1 MQGPVQANWF
11 TRFGAMSDQLT
22 YVLAHI
28 GYLSLFVGLI
38 PLLVIITIGFRYV
51 SLIEERVATERGG
64 ISAARYIWQGKIIG
78 RLMRS
83 SNVFAYLMFRAIPY
97 PFFQQR
103 ASLLGDPAV
112 PLPRRW
118 QAWVI
123 TPMLLMYLA
132 VLTTLVTNLV
142 VSSASGIAL

>member
-1 MQGPVQANWF
+1 
-11 TRFGAMSDQLT
+11 MSDQLT

-51 SLIEERVATERGG
+51 SLIEDRVATERGG
-64 ISAARYIWQGKIIG
+64 ISTARYIWQGKIIG

-132 VLTTLVTNLV
+132 ALTTLVTNLML
-142 VSSASGIAL
+142 SSASGVAL

>member
-1 MQGPVQANWF
+1 MIY
-11 TRFGAMSDQLT
+11 T
-22 YVLAHI
+22 LAHI
-28 GYLSLFVGLI
+28 GYLSLFLGLL
-38 PLLVIITIGFRYV
+38 PLLVIVTLGFRYTV
-51 SLIEERVATERGG
+51 LIEDRVATERGG
-64 ISAARYIWQGKIIG
+64 ISTARYIWQGKIIG

-103 ASLLGDPAV
+103 ASLLGDPAA

-132 VLTTLVTNLV
+132 ALTTLVTNLV
-142 VSSASGIAL
+142 IRSMR

>member
-1 MQGPVQANWF
+1 MIY
-11 TRFGAMSDQLT
+11 T
-22 YVLAHI
+22 LAHI
-28 GYLSLFVGLI
+28 GYLSLFIGLM
-38 PLLVIITIGFRYV
+38 PLLLIFTLGFRYTV
-51 SLIEERVATERGG
+51 LIEARVATERGG

-83 SNVFAYLMFRAIPY
+83 SNVFAYLIFRAIPS

-112 PLPRRW
+112 PLPRSW

-132 VLTTLVTNLV
+132 VITTLVANLV
-142 VSSASGIAL
+142 IQSMR

>member
-1 MQGPVQANWF
+1 
-11 TRFGAMSDQLT
+11 MSDQLT

-28 GYLSLFVGLI
+28 GYFSLFVGLI

-51 SLIEERVATERGG
+51 SLIEDLVATERGG
-64 ISAARYIWQGKIIG
+64 ISAARYIWQGKLIG

-112 PLPRRW
+112 PLPRKW

-132 VLTTLVTNLV
+132 VMITLATNLMIQ
-142 VSSASGIAL
+142 STK

>member
-1 MQGPVQANWF
+1 MIY
-11 TRFGAMSDQLT
+11 T
-22 YVLAHI
+22 LAHI
-28 GYLSLFVGLI
+28 GYLSLFIGLM
-38 PLLVIITIGFRYV
+38 PLLVILTLGFRYTV
-51 SLIEERVATERGG
+51 LIEARVATERGG

-83 SNVFAYLMFRAIPY
+83 SNVFAYLIFRAIPF

-112 PLPRRW
+112 SLPRSW

-132 VLTTLVTNLV
+132 VITTLVTNLV
-142 VSSASGIAL
+142 IQSVK

>member
-1 MQGPVQANWF
+1 MIYA
-11 TRFGAMSDQLT
+11 
-22 YVLAHI
+22 LAHI
-28 GYLSLFVGLI
+28 GYLSLFLGLL
-38 PLLVIITIGFRYV
+38 PLLVIVTLGFRYTV
-51 SLIEERVATERGG
+51 LIEDRVATERGG
-64 ISAARYIWQGKIIG
+64 ISTARNIWQGKIIG

-83 SNVFAYLMFRAIPY
+83 SNVFAYLIFRAIPF

-103 ASLLGDPAV
+103 ASLLGNPAV

-142 VSSASGIAL
+142 IRSMR

>member
-1 MQGPVQANWF
+1 MIY
-11 TRFGAMSDQLT
+11 T
-22 YVLAHI
+22 LAHI
-28 GYLSLFVGLI
+28 GYLSLFIGLM
-38 PLLVIITIGFRYV
+38 PLLLIFTLGFRYTV
-51 SLIEERVATERGG
+51 LIEARVATERGG
-64 ISAARYIWQGKIIG
+64 ISTASNIWQGKIIG

-83 SNVFAYLMFRAIPY
+83 SNVFAYLIFRAIPS

-112 PLPRRW
+112 PLPRSW

-132 VLTTLVTNLV
+132 VITTLVTNLV
-142 VSSASGIAL
+142 IQSMR

>member
-1 MQGPVQANWF
+1 MIY
-11 TRFGAMSDQLT
+11 T
-22 YVLAHI
+22 LAHI
-28 GYLSLFVGLI
+28 GYASLFLGLL
-38 PLLVIITIGFRYV
+38 PLLVIVTLGFRYTV
-51 SLIEERVATERGG
+51 LIEDRVATERGG
-64 ISAARYIWQGKIIG
+64 ISTARNIWQGKIIG

-83 SNVFAYLMFRAIPY
+83 SNVFAYLMFRAIPH

-118 QAWVI
+118 QAWAI

-132 VLTTLVTNLV
+132 VLITLLSNLV
-142 VSSASGIAL
+142 IGSVR

>member
-1 MQGPVQANWF
+1 MIY
-11 TRFGAMSDQLT
+11 TLT
-22 YVLAHI
+22 HI
-28 GYLSLFVGLI
+28 GYLSLFIGLM
-38 PLLVIITIGFRYV
+38 PLLVILTLGFRYTV
-51 SLIEERVATERGG
+51 LIEARVATERGG

-83 SNVFAYLMFRAIPY
+83 SNVFAYLIFRAIPF

-112 PLPRRW
+112 SLPRSW

-132 VLTTLVTNLV
+132 VITTLVTNLV
-142 VSSASGIAL
+142 IQSVK

>member
-1 MQGPVQANWF
+1 MIY
-11 TRFGAMSDQLT
+11 T
-22 YVLAHI
+22 LAHI
-28 GYLSLFVGLI
+28 GYLSLFIGLM
-38 PLLVIITIGFRYV
+38 PLLVILTLGFRYTV
-51 SLIEERVATERGG
+51 LIEARVATERGG

-78 RLMRS
+78 RMMRS
-83 SNVFAYLMFRAIPY
+83 SNVFAYLIFRAIPF

-112 PLPRRW
+112 SLPRSW

-132 VLTTLVTNLV
+132 VITTLVTNLV
-142 VSSASGIAL
+142 IQSVK

>member
-1 MQGPVQANWF
+1 
-11 TRFGAMSDQLT
+11 MSDQLT

-38 PLLVIITIGFRYV
+38 PLLVIITVGFRYV
-51 SLIEERVATERGG
+51 SFIEERVATERGG
-64 ISAARYIWQGKIIG
+64 ISVARYIWQGKIIG

-83 SNVFAYLMFRAIPY
+83 SNVFAYLMLRAIPY

-112 PLPRRW
+112 PLPRSW

-132 VLTTLVTNLV
+132 VMITLATNLMIQ
-142 VSSASGIAL
+142 SAK

>member
-1 MQGPVQANWF
+1 MIY
-11 TRFGAMSDQLT
+11 T
-22 YVLAHI
+22 LAHI
-28 GYLSLFVGLI
+28 GYLSLFLGLI
-38 PLLVIITIGFRYV
+38 PLLVIVTLGFRYTV
-51 SLIEERVATERGG
+51 LIEERVATETGG
-64 ISAARYIWQGKIIG
+64 ISTARNIWQGKIIG

-83 SNVFAYLMFRAIPY
+83 SNVFAYLIFRAIPF
-97 PFFQQR
+97 PFFQQQ

-123 TPMLLMYLA
+123 VPVLLMYLA

-142 VSSASGIAL
+142 IQSMR

>member
-1 MQGPVQANWF
+1 MIY
-11 TRFGAMSDQLT
+11 T
-22 YVLAHI
+22 LAHI
-28 GYLSLFVGLI
+28 GYLSLFIGLM
-38 PLLVIITIGFRYV
+38 PLLVILTLGFRYTV
-51 SLIEERVATERGG
+51 LIEARVATERGG

-78 RLMRS
+78 RMMRS
-83 SNVFAYLMFRAIPY
+83 SNVFAYLIFRAIPS

-112 PLPRRW
+112 SLPRSW

-132 VLTTLVTNLV
+132 VITTLVTNLV
-142 VSSASGIAL
+142 IQSVK